1 MPHPDPRSPV
11 TLEQLL
17 RLKRAERPD
26 AEFWAK
32 FDAELRQK
40 QLAAL
45 VERRSWWQEL
55 PHLFA
60 RRAYLPIGAAAVLTF
75 TFVSVRYYAPNHV
88 ELGDVGFAAPA
99 APRATAPASPRAE
112 PAPSEADYA
121 RDDAVVSSRE
131 VEPLAIDDRTAV
143 AAVASAPLSDKLPPR
158 VGELLPWN
166 ARLAEETPSARAVAA
181 NLARLEETEPELVQS
196 LFGPRFADAT
206 YTVEDAAAHAVQM
219 TALGG
224 LAARRNRVL
233 ATLADR
239 QFTQDPTA
247 PEVVRERLARRLG
260 DTEASGGWTRVG
272 VKADRVS
279 LKF

>member
-17 RLKRAERPD
+17 QLKRAERPD

-75 TFVSVRYYAPNHV
+75 TFVSVRYYAPNQV

-99 APRATAPASPRAE
+99 APRAAAPASPRAE
-112 PAPSEADYA
+112 PAASVASYA
-121 RDDAVVSSRE
+121 RDDAVVGSRE

-143 AAVASAPLSDKLPPR
+143 AAAASAPLTEKLPPR
-158 VGELLPWN
+158 AGELLPWN
-166 ARLAEETPSARAVAA
+166 ARFAEETPSARAVAA

-196 LFGPRFADAT
+196 LFGPRFTDAS

>member
-17 RLKRAERPD
+17 QLKRAERPA
-26 AEFWAK
+26 AEFWTK

-45 VERRSWWQEL
+45 VQRRSWWQEL
-55 PHLFA
+55 PLLFA

-75 TFVSVRYYAPNHV
+75 TFVSVRYYTPNHV
-88 ELGDVGFAAPA
+88 ELGGIDLPAPVA
-99 APRATAPASPRAE
+99 RVTAPATPR
-112 PAPSEADYA
+112 PDKAPVTEVASLSEQ
-121 RDDAVVSSRE
+121 DDSDSASVAA
-131 VEPLAIDDRTAV
+131 LDDRTAV
-143 AAVASAPLSDKLPPR
+143 AAVPLSQELPTHTD
-158 VGELLPWN
+158 ELLPWS
-166 ARLAEETPSARAVAA
+166 ARTVQDTPSARSIAA
-181 NLARLEETEPELVQS
+181 NLARLEETEPELLNS
-196 LFGPRFADAT
+196 LLGPRMNET
-206 YTVEDAAAHAVQM
+206 SYSMQDAAVHAVQF
-219 TALGG
+219 AAIGG
-224 LAARRNRVL
+224 IASRRNRLL
-233 ATLADR
+233 AALQDR

-260 DTEASGGWTRVG
+260 DTEISGGWTRVG

>member
-17 RLKRAERPD
+17 QLKRAERPD
-26 AEFWAK
+26 AEFWTK

-45 VERRSWWQEL
+45 VQRRAWWQEL

-75 TFVSVRYYAPNHV
+75 TFVSVRNYSPDHV
-88 ELGDVGFAAPA
+88 ELGEVDFATAPAARQVAPA
-99 APRATAPASPRAE
+99 APRIETASVAASE
-112 PAPSEADYA
+112 
-121 RDDAVVSSRE
+121 E
-131 VEPLAIDDRTAV
+131 VEPILADAEVPAIDDRTAV
-143 AAVASAPLSDKLPPR
+143 AAVAESPLSAQLPPQA
-158 VGELLPWN
+158 GELLPWN
-166 ARLAEETPSARAVAA
+166 ARPLEESPSARAMAA
-181 NLARLEETEPELVQS
+181 NLARLEETDPELVNS
-196 LFGPRFADAT
+196 LSGPRLS
-206 YTVEDAAAHAVQM
+206 ESGLSLQDAAVHAVQM
-219 TALGG
+219 TAVGG
-224 LAARRNRVL
+224 LASRRNRLL

-260 DTEASGGWTRVG
+260 DTEISGGWNRVG

>member
-1 MPHPDPRSPV
+1 MPHSDPRSPV

-17 RLKRAERPD
+17 QLKRAERPD
-26 AEFWAK
+26 AEFWTK

-45 VERRSWWQEL
+45 VQRRSWWQEL

-75 TFVSVRYYAPNHV
+75 TLVSVRYYTPNHV
-88 ELGDVGFAAPA
+88 ELGEIDLPA
-99 APRATAPASPRAE
+99 APRVAAPASPRIE
-112 PAPSEADYA
+112 PASMEIASTADEDREEA
-121 RDDAVVSSRE
+121 
-131 VEPLAIDDRTAV
+131 VELIDDRTAV
-143 AAVASAPLSDKLPPR
+143 AAVQLSERLPER
-158 VGELLPWN
+158 TGELVPWS
-166 ARLAEETPSARAVAA
+166 ARAVEETPSARSIAA
-181 NLARLEETEPELVQS
+181 NFARLEETEPDLVHS
-196 LFGPRFADAT
+196 LLAT
-206 YTVEDAAAHAVQM
+206 HVSDNGFSIQDSAAHAVQV

-224 LAARRNRVL
+224 MASRRNRLL
-233 ATLADR
+233 AQLAER
-239 QFTQDPTA
+239 QFAPDASA

-260 DTEASGGWTRVG
+260 DTELTGGWNRVG